1 MAGFAGFTAQVAV
14 LETEVVTKGGN
25 AEVVAFKSRV
35 ASLLSNIDEDF
46 VRHLG
51 LLYVLLVWGGG
62 AGCGGVTWLTVCL
75 VVWAGTWPIFRPRIT
90 PMRRRYYVTRQAC
103 HPWRPFAGLRSARSK
118 SPSGVLRTKP
128 RRRYGHTD
136 RRRAAVCL
144 VGSR

>member
-51 LLYVLLVWGGG
+51 LLYVL
-62 AGCGGVTWLTVCL
+62 
-75 VVWAGTWPIFRPRIT
+75 VV
-90 PMRRRYYVTRQAC
+90 
-103 HPWRPFAGLRSARSK
+103 
-118 SPSGVLRTKP
+118 
-128 RRRYGHTD
+128 
-136 RRRAAVCL
+136 
-144 VGSR
+144 